1 MIKYASNAFLAMKIH
16 YINEMANLCEK
27 VGADIAE
34 LAVGMGTDTRIG
46 GKFLNPGPG
55 YGGSCFP
62 KDTLAMA
69 YMGRMNGVAL
79 SLIENTIQKNDE
91 RKKQMAH
98 RILKAVEDI
107 PNAKIAVLGL
117 AFKGGTDDCRES
129 PAMEIIVELLSNEA
143 KITAYDPKALD
154 NAKKLL
160 GDKINYAQD
169 AYEAVKDADV
179 VAVLTEW
186 DDFKGLDLSKIAA
199 LMRTKNIVDCRNLWD
214 KTKAQSLG
222 FSLPGSWKMK
232 NILIVGGA
240 GYIGS
245 HTVWELKQNGYQCI
259 VFDNLIYGHRQA
271 VSEVIFE
278 QGDLLNKSDL
288 KNVFEKY
295 SIDAVIHFAAYAYV
309 GESVQN
315 PRKYYENNVVGT
327 LNLLNTMLDF
337 NVKKIVF
344 SSTCATYGE
353 PKYTPIDEQH
363 PQNPINPYGWSKLMI
378 EKILADYHRAYDLKY
393 IALRYFNAS
402 GASEYA
408 ALGESHTPETHLIP
422 LVLKAIKGEIKQ
434 ISVFGTDYPTP
445 DGTCI
450 RDYIH
455 VSDLAVAHRLALQKL
470 DSFPVV

>member
-1 MIKYASNAFLAMKIH
+1 MFASSLTSDFFNPDRVVIGTDSERARTILSELYRDFPEKTKILMVKRRSAEMIKYASNAFLAMKIH

-160 GDKINYAQD
+160 GDKINYAND

-222 FSLPGSWKMK
+222 FSYRG
-232 NILIVGGA
+232 VG
-240 GYIGS
+240 
-245 HTVWELKQNGYQCI
+245 K
-259 VFDNLIYGHRQA
+259 
-271 VSEVIFE
+271 
-278 QGDLLNKSDL
+278 
-288 KNVFEKY
+288 
-295 SIDAVIHFAAYAYV
+295 
-309 GESVQN
+309 
-315 PRKYYENNVVGT
+315 
-327 LNLLNTMLDF
+327 
-337 NVKKIVF
+337 
-344 SSTCATYGE
+344 
-353 PKYTPIDEQH
+353 
-363 PQNPINPYGWSKLMI
+363 
-378 EKILADYHRAYDLKY
+378 
-393 IALRYFNAS
+393 
-402 GASEYA
+402 
-408 ALGESHTPETHLIP
+408 
-422 LVLKAIKGEIKQ
+422 
-434 ISVFGTDYPTP
+434 
-445 DGTCI
+445 
-450 RDYIH
+450 
-455 VSDLAVAHRLALQKL
+455 
-470 DSFPVV
+470 